1 MQKDNIVHFVG
12 FITAVEPEDFVPQWE
27 SFARNSS
34 SRPGGMSLQ
43 QLQDTGMK
51 RRFKYLSRHD
61 HKDGNIRFSFMK
73 ERSSVHFPD
82 QQVRV
87 VQAGGYACVQSAPG
101 KRKDVSVMVFV
112 NHKKTDNGFYSG
124 LSFPR
129 PNIYQAYFENCLF
142 SSVLEFLVPGN
153 KTTGLLEELR
163 SVEDIEVSLYRECM
177 VPHL

>member
-12 FITAVEPEDFVPQWE
+12 FITAIESEDFVPQWE
-27 SFARNSS
+27 SFARNFR
-34 SRPGGMSLQ
+34 SRAGGISLQ

-87 VQAGGYACVQSAPG
+87 VQAGGYARVQSAPG
-101 KRKDVSVMVFV
+101 NSKDVSVMVFV
-112 NHKKTDNGFYSG
+112 NHKKTDTGFYSG
-124 LSFPR
+124 LSFSKL
-129 PNIYQAYFENCLF
+129 NIYQAYFENCLY
-142 SSVLEFLVPGN
+142 SSVLEFLVPEN
-153 KTTGLLEELR
+153 KTAALLEELR
-163 SVEDIEVSLYRECM
+163 SVEDIEVSLYKECM
-177 VPHL
+177 VQHV